1 MKTFLSVLFI
11 TAALLTCSVMIQA
24 EDVQKAK
31 TATVGEMAP
40 DFTLKDA
47 NGKEHSLSD
56 FKGKYVVLEWTNYGC
71 PFVKKHYH
79 SGNMQKLQS
88 EFAEKGVVW
97 LSICSSA
104 NGNQGYFAGKE
115 LVETI
120 KSEKSRAAA
129 YLVDESGEVG
139 RLYQAK
145 TTPNMY
151 VVNPKG
157 HLIYA
162 GAIDD
167 TPSANPDDIPKSAN
181 YVADALQDAMSGKE
195 VKVKATQPYGCSVKY
210 SKK

>member
-1 MKTFLSVLFI
+1 MKTIL
-11 TAALLTCSVMIQA
+11 TALLVAAMLFAGSAIIQA
-24 EDVQKAK
+24 EDAK
-31 TATVGEMAP
+31 SIKVASVGEAAP

-56 FKGKYVVLEWTNYGC
+56 YRGKYVVLEWTNYGC

-79 SGNMQKLQS
+79 SGNMQKLQADFTGK
-88 EFAEKGVVW
+88 EVVW

-104 NGNQGYFAGKE
+104 KGNQGYFADKE
-115 LVETI
+115 LLATI
-120 KSEKSRAAA
+120 ESEKSQASA

-167 TPSANPDDIPKSAN
+167 TPSANPDDIPGSAN
-181 YVADALQDAMSGKE
+181 YVVDALQASMSGKD
-195 VKVKATQPYGCSVKY
+195 VKIKATQPYGCSVKY